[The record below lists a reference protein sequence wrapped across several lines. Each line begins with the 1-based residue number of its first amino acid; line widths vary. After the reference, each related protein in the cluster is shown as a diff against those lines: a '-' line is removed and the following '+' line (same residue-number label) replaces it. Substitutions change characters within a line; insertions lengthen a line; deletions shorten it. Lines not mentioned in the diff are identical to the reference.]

1 MAGSST
7 DLIGGGIGACPPP
20 AAGVMD
26 VHPDLEG
33 CRIIE
38 KIKAKFAAGLLKR
51 QSGSRKTI
59 ATVSKFV
66 GRVSHGI
73 DKRRKLFP

>member
-1 MAGSST
+1 MASSSA

-33 CRIIE
+33 WGRESRPPGSLVLCC
-38 KIKAKFAAGLLKR
+38 LLNDDALL
-51 QSGSRKTI
+51 SAYS
-59 ATVSKFV
+59 
-66 GRVSHGI
+66 
-73 DKRRKLFP
+73 